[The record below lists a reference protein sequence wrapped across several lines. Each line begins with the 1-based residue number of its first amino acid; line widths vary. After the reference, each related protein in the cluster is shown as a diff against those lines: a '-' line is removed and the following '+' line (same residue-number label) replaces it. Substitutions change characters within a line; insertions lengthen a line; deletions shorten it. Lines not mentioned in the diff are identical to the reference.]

1 MIASDRSDAEARAY
15 DLKLSATQRAFVDD
29 PRPYVLLLGGVGSG
43 KSHAG
48 AVRALSRRFG
58 RARPGLGLVIAPTYK
73 ILRDASWRTALEVW
87 EPLVRSATVN
97 DMRIVLTTGDEV
109 LFRSSDDPEHLR
121 GPNAAWAWI
130 DEAGLCHPSTWPITI
145 GRLRQHGVLG
155 EAWLTTTPKGLNWV
169 YEVFVER
176 ATEQTGVHRLAT
188 WANPF
193 VEQAFTEAL
202 LSQYDGEW
210 ARQEI
215 EAEFIAD
222 VAGALLEWRWL
233 DEAQQ
238 RPAAYLPDGGPVV
251 GGVDV
256 AGPGEAETVL
266 CLRQAGAILE
276 IVAFPD
282 ADARGAVIAA
292 LAPWRHRGLER
303 VNVDSAGIGHYLARA
318 LEDADLPVRDVNVG
332 EAPTTDA
339 AREKYK
345 NLKAELFWGL
355 RLRFEEAD
363 VWGLEDRATLSQLAS
378 LRYTHDGRGRVE
390 IESKADAQKRG
401 VKSPDRAEAVML
413 AFAPPHPNEARAKLY
428 GLRTGAR
435 R

>member
-1 MIASDRSDAEARAY
+1 
-15 DLKLSATQRAFVDD
+15 
-29 PRPYVLLLGGVGSG
+29 
-43 KSHAG
+43 
-48 AVRALSRRFG
+48 
-58 RARPGLGLVIAPTYK
+58 
-73 ILRDASWRTALEVW
+73 
-87 EPLVRSATVN
+87 
-97 DMRIVLTTGDEV
+97 
-109 LFRSSDDPEHLR
+109 
-121 GPNAAWAWI
+121 
-130 DEAGLCHPSTWPITI
+130 
-145 GRLRQHGVLG
+145 VLG

-413 AFAPPHPNEARAKLY
+413 AFAGPHPNEARAKLY